1 MKPLRTSSSKAKS
14 APIKWVMIG
23 WLALSWVGFLDA
35 TYLAIQHYRGASLRC
50 FELSHCDE
58 VTGSRYAV
66 IGGIP
71 IALLGAVYYL
81 SILLLTVAY
90 FDTKNTRI
98 LSIIPLLTVLGFLAS
113 LVLVYLQVF
122 VIHAICLYCM
132 FSALTSTALFILAV
146 ISRKGPHDESWG

>member
-1 MKPLRTSSSKAKS
+1 MKPLKTSSSKVNRGRL
-14 APIKWVMIG
+14 KWVMIG
-23 WLALSWVGFLDA
+23 WLTLSLIGFLDA
-35 TYLAIQHYRGASLRC
+35 TYLTIQHYQGASLRC

-58 VTGSRYAV
+58 VTSSRYAV

-71 IALLGAVYYL
+71 IALVGALYYL

-90 FDTKNTRI
+90 LDTKSIRLLT
-98 LSIIPLLTVLGFLAS
+98 IIPLLTIVGFLAS

-132 FSALTSTALFILAV
+132 LSALISTALFIFTIIFLKV
-146 ISRKGPHDESWG
+146 CKN